1 MAFENSVAHSFTA
14 ASIRAHAP
22 NAPGVYGIS
31 NAREWLLIDTAD
43 DIQASLFSHLQTKDA
58 FPTGRCPTGFVYEIC
73 ASSQILMARHDR
85 LVHQYATVC
94 NQLRK
99 A

>member
-31 NAREWLLIDTAD
+31 NAREWLLIGTAD
-43 DIQASLFSHLQTKDA
+43 DIQASLFSHLQAKDA
-58 FPTGRCPTGFVYEIC
+58 FLAGRSPTGFVYEIC
-73 ASSQILMARHDR
+73 DSSHTLMTRHDR
-85 LVHQYATVC
+85 LVNQYAPVC

>member
-31 NAREWLLIDTAD
+31 NAREWLFIGTAD
-43 DIQASLFSHLQTKDA
+43 DIQASLFAHLQATDA
-58 FPTGRCPTGFVYEIC
+58 FFAGRAPAGFVYEIC
-73 ASSQILMARHDR
+73 NSSHALATRHDR
-85 LVHQYATVC
+85 LVHQYAPVC
-94 NQLRK
+94 NQIRK